1 MVAPSRYFL
10 EQPPLMV
17 PVMLSL
23 LQAFIPSIL
32 TALAVMR
39 EKELGSITNF
49 YVTPVTRIEFLVVS
63 RGVFTKAGVSGAP
76 GSARGTGALRAG
88 AGGVERAA
96 AVQTE
101 TVTMKRL
108 ENILRLGLKDL
119 RSLWRDKVLLF
130 LILWVFTGGVYVA
143 ASVAAADINK
153 APIAIVDE
161 MVVRHRFNPN
171 LEGHWFGG
179 VMEIINDMNLL
190 AITLTSL

>member
-161 MVVRHRFNPN
+161 MVVRYRFNPN